1 MNIHVIGDNARAI
14 QRLNDNAEWAIDPKA
29 FRKIDGQIW
38 TGEDILQMAVSALTY
53 SIESYYGFG
62 FNSAGRTMCK
72 HITEPM
78 VLGLLIA
85 YGVTPRAYE
94 LHGKILVERIHKHGQ
109 D

>member
-1 MNIHVIGDNARAI
+1 MHINVIRDNALAI
-14 QRLNDNAEWAIDPKA
+14 KRLNDNAAWALNPA
-29 FRKIDGQIW
+29 AMQEIDGLTW
-38 TGEDILQMAVSALTY
+38 TGEEVVQAAVNALTY

-72 HITEPM
+72 HITEP
-78 VLGLLIA
+78 VVVGLLIA

-94 LHGKILVERIHKHGQ
+94 LHGQKIIQRIRKHGQ